1 MRFPPT
7 TRKLL
12 GAAAAVVSMAGLCGC
27 VTVGTPRQPVPLQNP
42 AIQTQ
47 EFEADKTVTMNSV
60 MSVLQ
65 DLGYLLKTAD
75 KDAGLIT
82 ASSPAHR
89 PGKILSPNLVING
102 ELIVT
107 TTQAHA
113 TAVVE
118 EARPGVT
125 AVRLNFMVSAHSEGQ
140 TVSTTREDQVLD
152 AQTYRMVFDRIKQ
165 AIAARTIARGP
176 PQKEDG

>member
-1 MRFPPT
+1 MRFPPS

-12 GAAAAVVSMAGLCGC
+12 CAVPVIASMAWLCGC
-27 VTVGTPRQPVPLQNP
+27 MTIGTPRQPVPLQNP

-47 EFEADKTVTMNSV
+47 EFEADKTVTLNSV

-65 DLGYLLKTAD
+65 DLGYILKTAD
-75 KDAGLIT
+75 KEVGLIT

-102 ELIVT
+102 EPIVT

-118 EARPGVT
+118 ETRPGVT
-125 AVRLNFMVSAHSEGQ
+125 AVRLNFVVSAHSEGR

-152 AQTYRMVFDRIKQ
+152 AATYRMVFDRIKE
-165 AIAARTIARGP
+165 AIAVR
-176 PQKEDG
+176 